1 MRHLCFRLV
10 TFFLHVKPDLL
21 ILVQAIVRV
30 VQIYFKKLI
39 LLRLVNVRVYNVFP
53 RLIYKTIVSCRLIN
67 KNVLEWFLLVTC
79 KKHTL
84 RWSTNLLSRNHP
96 TCFWLRRWGRQIPP
110 ILYFTIRSNCPESYN
125 KFLESDFYYLRKCL
139 FYNFSNQLLL
149 KPYLR

>member
-1 MRHLCFRLV
+1 MEPSQDSNSIITKILLFGDNKLDFETNKNFTNVYNRVYFINKEIQLYLIRLKLNDSIVSFYSKLMRHLCFRLV

-39 LLRLVNVRVYNVFP
+39 LLLLVNVRVYNVFP

-84 RWSTNLLSRNHP
+84 R
-96 TCFWLRRWGRQIPP
+96 
-110 ILYFTIRSNCPESYN
+110 
-125 KFLESDFYYLRKCL
+125 
-139 FYNFSNQLLL
+139 
-149 KPYLR
+149 

>member
-1 MRHLCFRLV
+1 MKHLCFRLV

-39 LLRLVNVRVYNVFP
+39 LLLLVNVRVYNVFP

-84 RWSTNLLSRNHP
+84 R
-96 TCFWLRRWGRQIPP
+96 
-110 ILYFTIRSNCPESYN
+110 
-125 KFLESDFYYLRKCL
+125 
-139 FYNFSNQLLL
+139 
-149 KPYLR
+149 